1 MVRTTNTFEETEE
14 MQRWEGFN
22 LSFLYVQL
30 RIHFLQAVKII
41 LISKHQ
47 LLQKILKCRSY
58 SADTR
63 QNIFNLQC
71 CKQYYLLRGV
81 LTAFFISTEMEKD
94 LSAPCMHVKSDI
106 EHRND
111 DHGKYMILERDLW
124 FVTLRHHQHIGIV
137 DLLLIASS
145 KQ

>member
-1 MVRTTNTFEETEE
+1 M
-14 MQRWEGFN
+14 
-22 LSFLYVQL
+22 LY
-30 RIHFLQAVKII
+30 K
-41 LISKHQ
+41 
-47 LLQKILKCRSY
+47 
-58 SADTR
+58 
-63 QNIFNLQC
+63 NLQC

>member
-30 RIHFLQAVKII
+30 RIHFSQAVQTII
-41 LISKHQ
+41 SLKYQ
-47 LLQKILKCRSY
+47 LVKN
-58 SADTR
+58 
-63 QNIFNLQC
+63 NIMQVLFSRYTINLQC
-71 CKQYYLLRGV
+71 CKQYYLLRGA
-81 LTAFFISTEMEKD
+81 LTTFFISTETEKH

>member
-1 MVRTTNTFEETEE
+1 M
-14 MQRWEGFN
+14 
-22 LSFLYVQL
+22 L
-30 RIHFLQAVKII
+30 
-41 LISKHQ
+41 
-47 LLQKILKCRSY
+47 
-58 SADTR
+58 
-63 QNIFNLQC
+63 QNIIPAARGFDGILHFN
-71 CKQYYLLRGV
+71 RNG
-81 LTAFFISTEMEKD
+81 KD